1 VAFALRNP
9 ITTTVPIGNANFITS
24 NAGDA
29 VLWDAHEANQLW
41 QDLRTDQPIPK
52 SLITGSTQAG

>member
-9 ITTTVPIGNANFITS
+9 ITTTVPIATANYLTP

-29 VLWDAHEANQLW
+29 VLWASQEATQLFH
-41 QDLRTDQPIPK
+41 DLYTDHAIPR
-52 SLITGSTQAG
+52 SLITGSTQGG